1 MTSATMATIWGSG
14 IRDLGSNALD
24 PGSPIPD
31 PYNVATV

>member
-14 IRDLGSNALD
+14 IWDLGSSAFD

-31 PYNVATV
+31 PYNVAAL